1 MYTNQY
7 KFKYLEWYSP
17 EEIHDTTLKWQSEL
31 EFVEVEWNFLKELLS
46 DHTLL
51 LLSETNFDKTRKLIS
66 KLTGYKTKTTELKKL
81 LEEHRNALEV
91 LVDDINELQKEKAFK
106 ERHLLLEL
114 KIQDFHDNYRNIKN
128 SIFDIMKESFKKRK
142 QKTLLGK

>member
-51 LLSETNFDKTRKLIS
+51 LLSETEFDKTRKLIS